1 MSDNRAC
8 QSEGDKK
15 RQGGDNQGMNT
26 EAAESKG
33 QPFFSVIMP
42 TRNRPELFSRA
53 LNSVLQQSFG
63 NIEVLVINDG
73 SAEDLL
79 PLYMAM
85 EASCDTRISWH
96 YLPRRPNGHGPS
108 YAINTGALAA
118 KGQYLCILDDDDS
131 WEATD
136 HLANARDVISTA
148 SDVVDVYYSNQQAY
162 GADGHPDSKPLWLA
176 VLAPRLDSSQAGRH
190 GTHRVTPE
198 FLLGCNGFPHL
209 NCTIIRRE
217 LYHAIGA
224 MDEGIRY
231 ECEVDLYLR
240 TLDAATYIV
249 YNPAFVARHNV
260 PDNVARSSVSTAV
273 TTFQKRLYQIA
284 VYQKNLARAPA
295 KPIRDICL
303 LRLSMLYKTL
313 AEYFFEEKEFVIAA
327 TWARNALAYHW
338 SIKWQLYCFYLTLL
352 AALKK

>member
-1 MSDNRAC
+1 
-8 QSEGDKK
+8 
-15 RQGGDNQGMNT
+15 
-26 EAAESKG
+26 
-33 QPFFSVIMP
+33 MP
-42 TRNRPELFSRA
+42 TRNRPELFRRA
-53 LNSVLQQSFG
+53 LDSVLQQSFRD
-63 NIEVLVINDG
+63 IEVVVINDG
-73 SAEDLL
+73 SSDEFL
-79 PLYMAM
+79 PLYLAM
-85 EASCDTRISWH
+85 EAGCDARIRWH

-108 YAINTGALAA
+108 FAINTGALAA
-118 KGQYLCILDDDDS
+118 KGQYLCILDDDDA
-131 WEATD
+131 WEAKD
-136 HLANARDVISTA
+136 HLANAREVIITA
-148 SDVVDVYYSNQQAY
+148 SARVDVYYSNQQAY
-162 GADGHPDSKPLWLA
+162 SADGTAIPKPLWLA
-176 VLAPRLDSSQAGRH
+176 VLAPRLDPSQADRY
-190 GTHRVTPE
+190 GTHLVTPE

-240 TLDAATYIV
+240 TLEAATHIV

-273 TTFQKRLYQIA
+273 TTVQKRLYQIA

-313 AEYFFEEKEFVIAA
+313 AEHFVDDKKFVIAA
-327 TWARNALAYHW
+327 AWARMALAYHW
-338 SIKWQLYCFYLTLL
+338 SIKWQFYCFYLTLL
-352 AALKK
+352 AAFHK

>member
-1 MSDNRAC
+1 
-8 QSEGDKK
+8 
-15 RQGGDNQGMNT
+15 MNT

-42 TRNRPELFSRA
+42 TRNRPELFRRA
-53 LNSVLQQSFG
+53 LDSVLQQSFG

-73 SAEDLL
+73 SADDLL
-79 PLYMAM
+79 PHYQSMQ
-85 EASCDTRISWH
+85 ASCDARISWH
-96 YLPRRPNGHGPS
+96 HLPQRPNGHGPS

-136 HLANARDVISTA
+136 HLANAWEVIITA
-148 SDVVDVYYSNQQAY
+148 SRRVDVYYSNQQAY
-162 GADGHPDSKPLWLA
+162 SADGIAIPKPLWLA
-176 VLAPRLDSSQAGRH
+176 VLAPRLDSSQADRH
-190 GTHRVTPE
+190 GTHLVTPE

-240 TLDAATYIV
+240 TLDAATRIV

-273 TTFQKRLYQIA
+273 TTFQKRLSQIA
-284 VYQKNLARAPA
+284 VYQKNLARAPT

-313 AEYFFEEKEFVIAA
+313 AEHFVVKKEFVIAA
-327 TWARNALAYHW
+327 AWARNALAYHW
-338 SIKWQLYCFYLTLL
+338 SMKWQFYCFYLALL
-352 AALKK
+352 AAFKK